1 MNTTDAIILASNSPR
16 RKELMAQVG
25 LEYEV
30 IPSEVEE
37 VVTKTI
43 PSDVVLE
50 LSEQKCLDVAQGVI
64 RNLPTQEYDVIVIG
78 ADTVV
83 ANDNRIYGKPAN
95 EEDAKRMLSD
105 LRGHSHSVFTGVT
118 FAKVHNKEIV
128 ETKSFY
134 EETLVYMLDYT
145 DDIIDMYVASG
156 EPLDKAGAYGIQGL
170 GAILVDRIEGDYNNV
185 VGLPISRVY
194 HELLTF

>member
-1 MNTTDAIILASNSPR
+1 MNTTDTIILASNSPR
-16 RKELMAQVG
+16 RRELMAQVG

-37 VVTKTI
+37 IVTKTI

-95 EEDAKRMLSD
+95 EDDAKRMLSD

-118 FAKVHNKEIV
+118 FARVHDKEIV
-128 ETKSFY
+128 ETRSFY
-134 EETLVYMLDYT
+134 EETLVYMLDYS

-170 GAILVDRIEGDYNNV
+170 GAILVDRIEGD
-185 VGLPISRVY
+185 
-194 HELLTF
+194 

>member
-1 MNTTDAIILASNSPR
+1 MNTTDTIILASNSPR
-16 RKELMAQVG
+16 RRELMAQVG

-37 VVTKTI
+37 IVTKTI

-50 LSEQKCLDVAQGVI
+50 LSEQKCLDVAKGVI
-64 RNLPTQEYDVIVIG
+64 RNLPTQEYDIIVIG

-95 EEDAKRMLSD
+95 EDDAKRMLSD

-118 FAKVHNKEIV
+118 FAKVHDKEIV
-128 ETKSFY
+128 ETRSFY
-134 EETLVYMLDYT
+134 EETLVYMLDYS

-170 GAILVDRIEGDYNNV
+170 GAILVERIEGDYNNV
-185 VGLPISRVY
+185 VGLPISKVY

>member
-1 MNTTDAIILASNSPR
+1 MNTTDTIILASNSPR
-16 RKELMAQVG
+16 RRELMAQVR

-37 VVTKTI
+37 IVTKTI

-50 LSEQKCLDVAQGVI
+50 LSEQKCIDVAKGVI

-95 EEDAKRMLSD
+95 EDDAKRMLSD

-118 FAKVHNKEIV
+118 FAKVHDKEIV
-128 ETKSFY
+128 ETRSFY
-134 EETLVYMLDYT
+134 EETLVYMLDYS

-185 VGLPISRVY
+185 VGLPISKVY

>member
-1 MNTTDAIILASNSPR
+1 MNATDTIILASNSPR
-16 RKELMAQVG
+16 RRELMAQVE

-30 IPSEVEE
+30 IPSDVEE

-43 PSDVVLE
+43 PSEVVLE
-50 LSEQKCLDVAQGVI
+50 LSEQKCIDVAKGVI

-118 FAKVHNKEIV
+118 FAKVHDKEIV

-134 EETLVYMLDYT
+134 EETLVYMLDYS
-145 DDIIDMYVASG
+145 DYIIDMYVASG

-185 VGLPISRVY
+185 VGLPISKVY
-194 HELLTF
+194 HELLKF

>member
-1 MNTTDAIILASNSPR
+1 MNTTDTIILASNSPR
-16 RKELMAQVG
+16 RRELMAQVR

-37 VVTKTI
+37 IVTKTI

-50 LSEQKCLDVAQGVI
+50 LSEQKCLDVAKGVI

-118 FAKVHNKEIV
+118 FAKVHDKEIV
-128 ETKSFY
+128 ETRSFY
-134 EETLVYMLDYT
+134 EETLVYMLDYS

-185 VGLPISRVY
+185 VGLPISKVY

>member
-1 MNTTDAIILASNSPR
+1 MNTTDTIILASNSPR
-16 RKELMAQVG
+16 RRELMAQVR

-37 VVTKTI
+37 IVTKTI

-50 LSEQKCLDVAQGVI
+50 LSEQKCIDVAKGVI

-118 FAKVHNKEIV
+118 FAKVHDKEIV
-128 ETKSFY
+128 ETRSFY
-134 EETLVYMLDYT
+134 EETLVYMLDYS

-185 VGLPISRVY
+185 VGLPISKVY

>member
-156 EPLDKAGAYGIQGL
+156 EPLDKAGAYGIQGR
-170 GAILVDRIEGDYNNV
+170 GAVLVKGIEGDYNNV

>member
-1 MNTTDAIILASNSPR
+1 MNTTDTIILASNSPR
-16 RKELMAQVG
+16 RRELMAQVG

-37 VVTKTI
+37 IVTKTI

-50 LSEQKCLDVAQGVI
+50 LSEQKCLDVAKGVI

-95 EEDAKRMLSD
+95 EEDAKRMLSE

-118 FAKVHNKEIV
+118 FAKVHDKEIV
-128 ETKSFY
+128 ETRSFY
-134 EETLVYMLDYT
+134 EETLVYMLDYS
-145 DDIIDMYVASG
+145 DDIINMYVASG

-185 VGLPISRVY
+185 VGLPISKVY